1 MRISDW
7 SSDVCSSDL
16 GLSVK
21 IIAEFEAGHPL
32 GAVVWTDRRDYSQSA
47 AQRADC
53 AFLFDINVL
62 SALEH
67 GYQTGWL
74 IFRQMLTAGAPGG
87 KASEVPPQPAY
98 YAREKP
104 IAEIGRASCRERVCQ
119 YV

>member
-1 MRISDW
+1 MGQCPGNAPRRRPAIEPRHF
-7 SSDVCSSDL
+7 

-74 IFRQMLTAGAPGG
+74 IFRQMLNAGDR
-87 KASEVPPQPAY
+87 KST
-98 YAREKP
+98 RLN
-104 IAEIGRASCRERVCQ
+104 SSH
-119 YV
+119 

>member
-16 GLSVK
+16 
-21 IIAEFEAGHPL
+21 
-32 GAVVWTDRRDYSQSA
+32 YSQSA

-74 IFRQMLTAGAPGG
+74 IFRQMLNAGAPGG
-87 KASEVPPQPAY
+87 KASEVQPQPAY

-104 IAEIGRASCRERVCQ
+104 IAEIGLLFLCAGTCRRADRSPRGDVSPASLDRKSTRLNSSH
-119 YV
+119 